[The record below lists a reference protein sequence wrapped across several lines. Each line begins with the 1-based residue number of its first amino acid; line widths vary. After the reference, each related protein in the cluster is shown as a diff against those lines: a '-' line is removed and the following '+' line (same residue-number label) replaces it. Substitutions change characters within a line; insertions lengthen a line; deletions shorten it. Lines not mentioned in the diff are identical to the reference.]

1 MALLRFRNKKAPFY
15 FFPLA
20 FVCFPPPSCP
30 SFLTLT
36 MAVVPLPVAA
46 SKTAAIVRTPSAAAA
61 AVASPLIVARAL
73 NAPPSSRRE
82 PPSLQGSDAEKLR
95 EGIATFYDESSQL
108 WEDVW

>member
-1 MALLRFRNKKAPFY
+1 MTGVPFTIAPR
-15 FFPLA
+15 
-20 FVCFPPPSCP
+20 
-30 SFLTLT
+30 T
-36 MAVVPLPVAA
+36 
-46 SKTAAIVRTPSAAAA
+46 TAAIARTPSAAAA
-61 AVASPLIVARAL
+61 AAARSSEASLLVTRAA